1 MRRFECQTEE
11 YSLILMIMRI
21 HCADER
27 KIETSHYYKSE
38 ISDRASNSKVEI
50 KGKDFKGGIQKV
62 KGKCVGG
69 K

>member
-1 MRRFECQTEE
+1 
-11 YSLILMIMRI
+11 MIMRI

>member
-11 YSLILMIMRI
+11 YGLILMIMRI

-27 KIETSHYYKSE
+27 KLETSNYCKSE

-62 KGKCVGG
+62 KRKCVGG